1 MGEYISQEIIDSIL
15 HQADIVQIISEY
27 IPLTRAGRNYK
38 ALCPFHE
45 EKNPSFMVSPEK
57 QVFHCFGCGAGGN
70 IFTFLMKWENI
81 SFPEAVRII
90 AQKLGMPI
98 SLKEKQTGEKEQ
110 FYQINARV
118 AEFFHQQLKKN
129 RVAQNYLYRRGFKPA
144 TIDLFKIGWAPC
156 SETFLNFCRTNNLP
170 REKLKEL
177 GLIKTSIKDGNEY
190 SYFRERIMF
199 PIFSSSGKIVAFG
212 ARVLDESLPKYINSP
227 SSPVFDKGRNLYGL
241 HLACSEMRKSGEA
254 ILVEGYTDV
263 ITLHQEGIN
272 NSVASLG
279 TSLTDS
285 QARMLKRYVNKV
297 FLAYDEDSAGEA
309 ATVRG
314 IDLLLE
320 NELQVNIISLPRGE
334 DPAEFVRKRGKKA
347 FLRKKQEALPYIDY
361 RIKVAKGDGGSL
373 TLEKKLEIVNSL
385 FSTLKKIK
393 PRHILDDAL
402 RKIAEA
408 FNFSEESLR
417 SDFNRFCREKE
428 KFSFS
433 PVLKFKIPEQEE
445 IEKRLLQVMLWDK
458 RVVNVVKEI
467 FSPDDFTHPLC
478 RRLAQEIFSHQGDIT
493 PSHLINQVADS
504 ALSSLISSLSFGDSS
519 LKGVDLQKVAIE
531 IIQTL
536 KRRSHQRKIKQL
548 SQMIQNYEREGEEEK
563 VKELYQKLIQLR
575 KSILI

>member
-227 SSPVFDKGRNLYGL
+227 SSPVFDL
-241 HLACSEMRKSGEA
+241 
-254 ILVEGYTDV
+254 
-263 ITLHQEGIN
+263 
-272 NSVASLG
+272 
-279 TSLTDS
+279 
-285 QARMLKRYVNKV
+285 
-297 FLAYDEDSAGEA
+297 
-309 ATVRG
+309 
-314 IDLLLE
+314 
-320 NELQVNIISLPRGE
+320 
-334 DPAEFVRKRGKKA
+334 
-347 FLRKKQEALPYIDY
+347 
-361 RIKVAKGDGGSL
+361 
-373 TLEKKLEIVNSL
+373 
-385 FSTLKKIK
+385 
-393 PRHILDDAL
+393 
-402 RKIAEA
+402 
-408 FNFSEESLR
+408 
-417 SDFNRFCREKE
+417 
-428 KFSFS
+428 
-433 PVLKFKIPEQEE
+433 
-445 IEKRLLQVMLWDK
+445 
-458 RVVNVVKEI
+458 
-467 FSPDDFTHPLC
+467 
-478 RRLAQEIFSHQGDIT
+478 
-493 PSHLINQVADS
+493 
-504 ALSSLISSLSFGDSS
+504 SLIH
-519 LKGVDLQKVAIE
+519 I
-531 IIQTL
+531 
-536 KRRSHQRKIKQL
+536 
-548 SQMIQNYEREGEEEK
+548 
-563 VKELYQKLIQLR
+563 
-575 KSILI
+575 